1 MNYRKTAEILLMSQ
15 PAVTQHIHFLEKE
28 YGYKLFIYDGRV
40 LSKTGECLEFEKY
53 ARSVVY
59 NDMTYRK
66 TVTKDFARKI
76 SIGATKTIGD
86 YLIKDKVAKI
96 LKSPAIEL
104 MLIIDN
110 TEHLLCKLNSLEL
123 DILLVEGYF
132 DKANYGFQL
141 LNKEELVGICAK
153 NHSFANKSVNF
164 SDIFQENIIL
174 REDGS
179 GTRSV
184 FQNFLFQNNYSINNF
199 VKRSIISSFSLIEK
213 AVEENCGISFVYK
226 TISDKNKNFCTF
238 KIDNREIFHEYNYV
252 FLKGVQVQDVIGL
265 FDKEPIL

>member
-1 MNYRKTAEILLMSQ
+1 MHLK
-15 PAVTQHIHFLEKE
+15 
-28 YGYKLFIYDGRV
+28 YDGRV
-40 LSKTGECLEFEKY
+40 LSKTAQCLEFKKY

-59 NDMTYRK
+59 TDMIYRK
-66 TVTKDFARKI
+66 TVTKDYDRKI

-86 YLIKDKVAKI
+86 CLIEEKVIKI
-96 LKSPAIEL
+96 LKSPTIAL
-104 MLIIDN
+104 VLIIDN
-110 TEHLLCKLNSLEL
+110 TERLLCKLNALEL

-132 DKANYGFQL
+132 DKSNYDFQL
-141 LNKEELVGICAK
+141 LKKEELVGICGK
-153 NHSFANKSVNF
+153 NHPFANKSVKF

-199 VKRSIISSFSLIEK
+199 AKRSIISSFSLIEK

-226 TISDKNKNFCTF
+226 TISNKNKKLCTF
-238 KIDNREIFHEYNYV
+238 KIENTEIFHEYNYV
-252 FLKGVQVQDVIGL
+252 FLKGVQVQDVIDLLNKEIIGL
-265 FDKEPIL
+265 NSYEIVLM